1 MLKCG
6 NENKNKHVKWT
17 INKSLVDRWK
27 ASLFM
32 IMKQEKGKGN
42 KTVLKLCGI
51 TDSMLNDTV
60 SLRNVN
66 LVSLS
71 CSDLKHA
78 LSDKLF
84 KRLRC
89 CIYAQ

>member
-1 MLKCG
+1 M
-6 NENKNKHVKWT
+6 
-17 INKSLVDRWK
+17 NKSLVDRWK
-27 ASLFM
+27 AVCVDGYDYETG
-32 IMKQEKGKGN
+32 KRKGKQRTN
-42 KTVLKLCGI
+42 KDNKDK
-51 TDSMLNDTV
+51 TDSTLNDAV

-66 LVSLS
+66 LVSVS